1 MQRQEHEPGAS
12 SLGPFVVKE
21 RRSEVKRYGVIFT
34 CFGCRGVHLET
45 TVSLD
50 RDSFILALRRFIGR
64 RGHVRSIRSDN
75 GGNFV
80 GADNEMKKAMGEMDH
95 QRIRDYLLSEHC
107 DWEWVDWEFNP
118 ASASHMGGVW
128 ERQIR
133 TVRSVLS
140 SLLVEHAPRL
150 NDESLRTLLVEVEAI
165 VNSRPLSVETL
176 SDDTIEPLCPNSLLT
191 MKTKVVLPPPGVF
204 QRTDVYC
211 RKRWRAVQYIANEF
225 WVRWRKEY
233 LMGLQ
238 ERQKWN
244 TARPN
249 LEVGD
254 VVLLVD
260 EDTKRNMWP
269 MGRIQ
274 DVFPGDDG
282 LVRKV
287 NVKVS
292 GSVVSLSRPV
302 TKVVL
307 LLKCPC
313 QE

>member
-1 MQRQEHEPGAS
+1 M
-12 SLGPFVVKE
+12 
-21 RRSEVKRYGVIFT
+21 
-34 CFGCRGVHLET
+34 
-45 TVSLD
+45 
-50 RDSFILALRRFIGR
+50 
-64 RGHVRSIRSDN
+64 IRM
-75 GGNFV
+75 V
-80 GADNEMKKAMGEMDH
+80 
-95 QRIRDYLLSEHC
+95 LL
-107 DWEWVDWEFNP
+107 
-118 ASASHMGGVW
+118 ASHMGGVW

-140 SLLVEHAPRL
+140 SLLIEHAVRL

-176 SDDTIEPLCPNSLLT
+176 SDDTMEPLCPNSLLT

-204 QRTDVYC
+204 QKTDVYC
-211 RKRWRAVQYIANEF
+211 RRRWRAVVQYLANGF
-225 WVRWRKEY
+225 WARWRKEY
-233 LMGLQ
+233 LIGLQ

-244 TARPN
+244 KARPN

-260 EDTKRNMWP
+260 EDVKRNKWP
-269 MGRIQ
+269 MGRILE
-274 DVFPGDDG
+274 VFPSDDG

-292 GSVVSLSRPV
+292 GSDVPLSRPV

-307 LLKCPC
+307 LLKCPL